1 MPKPDHARPGAGA
14 VMAESKSST
23 GGAGEESI
31 WAPFRHRVFRAIWIA
46 QFVGNVGTWAQ
57 TVGAQWLMGDLG
69 GGAFQVSLVQT
80 ATTLP
85 VFLLVLPSGALGD
98 IFDRRRLLIVSQT
111 IMLVGAG
118 TLAVLTV
125 AHATTPALLL
135 LLTATI
141 GAGNALSAP
150 SFAAVQPELVPRDE
164 VPRAALLNGASVN
177 LARTIGP
184 ALAGLL
190 IGSVGPA
197 GTFTLNAVS
206 FAGVIA
212 ALVVWRRPRD
222 VRPLGTE
229 HVRAAVAAGI
239 RYTRNAPHFA
249 TVLARSLLFILPASA
264 LWSLLAVLARGPLEL
279 GATGYGVLLG
289 SIGIGAVTGTIVVIP
304 RLRRRLT
311 TNALVTLGSIGYG
324 AGLIALA
331 VTRFMP
337 LVIAECGV
345 TGMAWISV
353 TSSVNAHAQLLLPN
367 WTRARALA
375 FMNLTFQGGQAI
387 GSVVLGALAG
397 AAGVEIAFGT
407 AGAIEIAGAIA
418 GLLWLTLPPLGHV
431 DGARYW
437 PEPNLVID
445 VEPDS
450 GPVLVTVEWRIDPA
464 HSDAFADAMRPLG
477 RARRRT
483 GATRWGLFR
492 DAADPALFLETF
504 TVDTWSEHMRQH
516 IERGTVDDEALEARA
531 RRFVKGEQTPRVR
544 HLLWAYSAA
553 TADGSN
559 TIAR

>member
-1 MPKPDHARPGAGA
+1 LSAADDS
-14 VMAESKSST
+14 V
-23 GGAGEESI
+23 
-31 WAPFRHRVFRAIWIA
+31 WAPFRGRVFRAIWIA
-46 QFVGNVGTWAQ
+46 QFVGNIGTWAQ
-57 TVGAQWLMGDLG
+57 TVGAQWLMGDLR
-69 GGAFQVSLVQT
+69 GGAFEVSLVQT
-80 ATTLP
+80 AMTLP
-85 VFLLVLPSGALGD
+85 VFLLVLPAGSLGD

-111 IMLVGAG
+111 IMLAGAG
-118 TLAVLTV
+118 ALAILTF

-177 LARTIGP
+177 LARAVGP
-184 ALAGLL
+184 AIAGLL

-212 ALVVWRRPRD
+212 ALARWRRPRD
-222 VRPLGTE
+222 HRPLGAE
-229 HVRAAVAAGI
+229 HVRDAIVAGI

-249 TVLARSLLFILPASA
+249 TVLARSFLFILPASA
-264 LWSLLAVLARGPLEL
+264 LWTLLAVLARGPLKL

-289 SIGIGAVTGTIVVIP
+289 SVGIGAVTGTIVVIP
-304 RLRRRLT
+304 RLRRRLNT
-311 TNALVTLGSIGYG
+311 SDLVTLGSVGYG

-331 VTRFMP
+331 VTHFVP
-337 LVIAECGV
+337 LVIAECAV
-345 TGMAWISV
+345 TGMAWIAV

-387 GSVVLGALAG
+387 GSVLLGLLAG
-397 AAGVEIAFGT
+397 ALSVEAAFGI
-407 AGAIEIAGAIA
+407 AGALEVTGAIA
-418 GLLWLTLPPLGHV
+418 GAVWLALAPLGHV
-431 DGARYW
+431 ESARYW

-450 GPVLVTVEWRIDPA
+450 GPVLVTVEWRIDPS
-464 HSDAFADAMRPLG
+464 HSEEFAEAMRPLR

-483 GATRWGLFR
+483 GATRWGLYR
-492 DAADPALFLETF
+492 DTADPALFLETF

-531 RRFVKGEQTPRVR
+531 RRFLDGERTPRVR
-544 HLLWAYSAA
+544 HLLWAYSASSA
-553 TADGSN
+553 APSPAG
-559 TIAR
+559 RGERP

>member
-1 MPKPDHARPGAGA
+1 MSAADDS
-14 VMAESKSST
+14 VWT
-23 GGAGEESI
+23 
-31 WAPFRHRVFRAIWIA
+31 PFRRRVFRAIWIA
-46 QFVGNVGTWAQ
+46 QFVGNIGTWAQ

-69 GGAFQVSLVQT
+69 GGAFEVSLVQT
-80 ATTLP
+80 AMTLP
-85 VFLLVLPSGALGD
+85 VFLLVLPAGSLGD

-111 IMLVGAG
+111 IMLAGAG
-118 TLAVLTV
+118 ALAILTF
-125 AHATTPALLL
+125 AHATTSALLL

-177 LARTIGP
+177 LARAVGP
-184 ALAGLL
+184 AIAGLL

-212 ALVVWRRPRD
+212 ALARWRRPRD
-222 VRPLGTE
+222 HRPLGAE
-229 HVRAAVAAGI
+229 HVRDAIAAGI

-249 TVLARSLLFILPASA
+249 TVLARSLLFIVPASA
-264 LWSLLAVLARGPLEL
+264 LWTLLAVLARGPLEL

-289 SIGIGAVTGTIVVIP
+289 SVGIGAVTGTIVVIP

-311 TNALVTLGSIGYG
+311 ANELVTLGSVGYG

-331 VTRFMP
+331 VTDFMP
-337 LVIAECGV
+337 LVIAECAV
-345 TGMAWISV
+345 TGMAWIAV

-387 GSVVLGALAG
+387 GSVLLGSLAG
-397 AAGVEIAFGT
+397 ALSVEAAFGI
-407 AGAIEIAGAIA
+407 AGALEVAGAIA
-418 GLLWLTLPPLGHV
+418 GAVWLALPPLGHV
-431 DGARYW
+431 ESARYW

-450 GPVLVTVEWRIDPA
+450 GPVLVTVEWRIAPSR
-464 HSDAFADAMRPLG
+464 SDEFAEAMRPLR

-492 DAADPALFLETF
+492 DTADPALFLETF

-516 IERGTVDDEALEARA
+516 IERGTIDDEELEARA
-531 RRFVKGEQTPRVR
+531 RRFLEGEGTPRVR
-544 HLLWAYSAA
+544 HLLWAYSASSA
-553 TADGSN
+553 APAPAGRGD
-559 TIAR
+559 RP